1 MDTDPVDLEGTG
13 DFMDAIPI
21 DGPASVFSVSRS
33 ITSQLNTHVD
43 VTRYAVKLTLA
54 GISNLFEV
62 WQLAGTRT
70 SVKSLLEIEEM
81 DARWVDV
88 LITVRSV
95 SSRSLDL
102 EQDHFL
108 MLVFQPPVADD
119 AARVAIIDF
128 NRYTNATD
136 PSLSIIMLHAHVVFH
151 HFCQLNT
158 QFVEEVEWTDPVKDL
173 IAAINDKESGST
185 VSGSRLP
192 LYFSSPADIGS

>member
-1 MDTDPVDLEGTG
+1 
-13 DFMDAIPI
+13 
-21 DGPASVFSVSRS
+21 
-33 ITSQLNTHVD
+33 
-43 VTRYAVKLTLA
+43 
-54 GISNLFEV
+54 
-62 WQLAGTRT
+62 
-70 SVKSLLEIEEM
+70 M

-128 NRYTNATD
+128 NRYTDATD
-136 PSLSIIMLHAHVVFH
+136 SSLSIIMLHAHVVFH